1 MKTITDM
8 RFPFL
13 YVLAGLLLTLS
24 GATISGGQ
32 GQAGQ
37 PVIRDTDDG
46 VKYKAGQPRLQG
58 GRGAAGQRVIR
69 DTDDG
74 VKYKS
79 GQNVVSAYEGWV
91 PNPDGTFS

>member
-24 GATISGGQ
+24 GATISGGK

-46 VKYKAGQPRLQG
+46 VKYK
-58 GRGAAGQRVIR
+58 
-69 DTDDG
+69 
-74 VKYKS
+74 
-79 GQNVVSAYEGWV
+79 
-91 PNPDGTFS
+91 